1 MIRFYRRNIFEKPAH
16 VNTVTHVQFLKRIY
30 PELQV
35 KDSDQYMKGQLTI
48 WEPEIKFYWK

>member
-1 MIRFYRRNIFEKPAH
+1 MVRFYRRNIFEKPAH
-16 VNTVTHVQFLKRIY
+16 VNTETHVQFLKRAY